1 MKKTIYLVMLL
12 VGFAGVS
19 VRAQDPVPQ
28 DGQTQVVQ
36 PAMDQPQMA
45 QPQMVQPETVQPQT
59 VQPQPSTPQGGAANS
74 QNPQNWGRGHRTYF
88 PGTVVDS
95 RPDEALP
102 SAPSSDSGHRKAGIG
117 SLADNVNQ
125 CDVDY
130 GNRLDAWRRQ
140 TVAETIQNA
149 LFWMGLVET
158 GLVFLLLCYV
168 AYLDREKRQR
178 HIIAADIV
186 CQLYNAWAYSDR
198 KARAVIAKHNR
209 WVRQLNEEYEAS
221 MREVRGEL
229 PSDPAPA
236 FANAQL
242 TQVTGAPEK
251 RALDEGSAVYTII
264 PDTLIVSDQHAAR
277 MPVEAMD
284 GDTPNKGASIPTFD
298 SARYQMSE
306 TDVPF
311 ASVSG
316 NAVDDVL
323 ARVNRN
329 AAATAAD
336 SELQREKKRLEEKVR
351 ASEEQNRAL
360 RKMLNDQ
367 NEKKAADQE
376 SPFEQ
381 GGRA

>member
-36 PAMDQPQMA
+36 PALD
-45 QPQMVQPETVQPQT
+45 QPQMVQPETVQPQMVQPQM
-59 VQPQPSTPQGGAANS
+59 VQPQPSVLSGGAANS

-149 LFWMGLVET
+149 LFWMGIVET
-158 GLVFLLLCYV
+158 GLLFLLLCYV

-198 KARAVIAKHNR
+198 KARVVIAKHNR

-229 PSDPAPA
+229 PPSGTTPGFDVGGEAPSIGSAEVSALSDAATERRIIPAGLMSDP
-236 FANAQL
+236 
-242 TQVTGAPEK
+242 
-251 RALDEGSAVYTII
+251 RAIQQKAI
-264 PDTLIVSDQHAAR
+264 AAAEPIAR
-277 MPVEAMD
+277 
-284 GDTPNKGASIPTFD
+284 GTSIPTID

-306 TDVPF
+306 T
-311 ASVSG
+311 ASPLEATLSS
-316 NAVDDVL
+316 AVDDAL

-336 SELQREKKRLEEKVR
+336 SEWQREKKRLEEKVR

-367 NEKKAADQE
+367 NGKKAAAQE

>member
-12 VGFAGVS
+12 VGFAGVG
-19 VRAQDPVPQ
+19 VRAQDPAPQ
-28 DGQTQVVQ
+28 DGQSQVVQ
-36 PAMDQPQMA
+36 PEMA
-45 QPQMVQPETVQPQT
+45 QPQMVQPQTDSPQMVQPQMA
-59 VQPQPSTPQGGAANS
+59 QP
-74 QNPQNWGRGHRTYF
+74 NPQSWGRGHRSYF
-88 PGTVVDS
+88 PGTVVDT
-95 RPDEALP
+95 RPDETLP
-102 SAPSSDSGHRKAGIG
+102 SAPSSDPGHRKAGIG

-140 TVAETIQNA
+140 MVAETIQNA
-149 LFWMGLVET
+149 LFWMGIVET
-158 GLVFLLLCYV
+158 GLLFLLICYL

-209 WVRQLNEEYEAS
+209 WVRRLNEEYEAS
-221 MREVRGEL
+221 MRAVRGAL
-229 PSDPAPA
+229 PASGPAPELDSTA
-236 FANAQL
+236 AASSIGSLEVKILGEVTHNYPVNSADLMASDRCETREEISVLAESL
-242 TQVTGAPEK
+242 T
-251 RALDEGSAVYTII
+251 R
-264 PDTLIVSDQHAAR
+264 
-277 MPVEAMD
+277 
-284 GDTPNKGASIPTFD
+284 GASIPTFD

-306 TDVPF
+306 ADLPF
-311 ASVSG
+311 ASMSG
-316 NAVDDVL
+316 TAVDDAL

-336 SELQREKKRLEEKVR
+336 SEWQREKKRLEEKFR

-367 NEKKAADQE
+367 IEKKAADQE
-376 SPFEQ
+376 SLFEQ

>member
-1 MKKTIYLVMLL
+1 M
-12 VGFAGVS
+12 
-19 VRAQDPVPQ
+19 
-28 DGQTQVVQ
+28 
-36 PAMDQPQMA
+36 
-45 QPQMVQPETVQPQT
+45 
-59 VQPQPSTPQGGAANS
+59 VQPQPSVLSGGAANS

-149 LFWMGLVET
+149 LFWMGIVET
-158 GLVFLLLCYV
+158 GLLFLLLCYV

-229 PSDPAPA
+229 PPSGPAPEFE
-236 FANAQL
+236 FAAAASSISSPEVKILGEVTPNYPVNSADL
-242 TQVTGAPEK
+242 TAP
-251 RALDEGSAVYTII
+251 
-264 PDTLIVSDQHAAR
+264 DQHATQ
-277 MPVEAMD
+277 MPVKATD
-284 GDTPNKGASIPTFD
+284 GDTPNRASIPTFD

-306 TDVPF
+306 ADVPF

-316 NAVDDVL
+316 NPVDDAL

-336 SELQREKKRLEEKVR
+336 SEWQREKKRLEEKVR

>member
-12 VGFAGVS
+12 VGFAGIP

-36 PAMDQPQMA
+36 PAMDQPQTDQPQTDQPQIV
-45 QPQMVQPETVQPQT
+45 QPQM
-59 VQPQPSTPQGGAANS
+59 VQPQPSTPQGEAANP
-74 QNPQNWGRGHRTYF
+74 QNTLNWGRGHRSYF
-88 PGTVVDS
+88 PGTQVDT
-95 RPDEALP
+95 RPDETLP
-102 SAPSSDSGHRKAGIG
+102 SATSSDLGHRKAGIG

-149 LFWMGLVET
+149 LFWMGIVET
-158 GLVFLLLCYV
+158 GLLFLLFCYV

-221 MREVRGEL
+221 MREVRGER

-236 FANAQL
+236 FANAKL
-242 TQVTGAPEK
+242 IQVTGAPENK
-251 RALDEGSAVYTII
+251 ALDEGSDVYTII
-264 PDTLIVSDQHAAR
+264 PDTMIVSDQHAAQ
-277 MPVEAMD
+277 MAVKATD
-284 GDTPNKGASIPTFD
+284 GDTPNRASIPTFD

-306 TDVPF
+306 ADVPF

-316 NAVDDVL
+316 NPVDDAL

-336 SELQREKKRLEEKVR
+336 SEWQREKKRLEEKVR
-351 ASEEQNRAL
+351 AGDEQNRAL

-367 NEKKAADQE
+367 IEKKAADQE